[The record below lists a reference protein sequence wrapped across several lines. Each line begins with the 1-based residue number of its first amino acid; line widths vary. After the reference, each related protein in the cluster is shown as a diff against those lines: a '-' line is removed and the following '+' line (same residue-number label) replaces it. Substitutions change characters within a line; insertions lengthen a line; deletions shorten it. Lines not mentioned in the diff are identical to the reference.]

1 MDHILF
7 WTSSADWVL
16 SSRLALRFR
25 GMLLEPRLHLAEG
38 LEGLA
43 QLRLIDGVDIVI
55 LDSAMARRRGRT
67 AVDAHLSTSES
78 GCLLRH
84 GLACWIVVGPG
95 HRSLLPPR
103 RLPPFRLVRVPTIW
117 QVRNSANTDWR

>member
-1 MDHILF
+1 MAARGDKDELDFSYCCGYRAVCDEAGKDHTLF
-7 WTSSADWVL
+7 RTSSADWVL

-55 LDSAMARRRGRT
+55 LDSA
-67 AVDAHLSTSES
+67 
-78 GCLLRH
+78 
-84 GLACWIVVGPG
+84 
-95 HRSLLPPR
+95 
-103 RLPPFRLVRVPTIW
+103 
-117 QVRNSANTDWR
+117 